1 MKEMKE
7 KVNGF
12 LCLPIT
18 EATERKV
25 GEVGKLE
32 ATVIQNGL
40 VLMKSQM
47 TAMEVIKTIE
57 GLEDVIDALYFTL
70 ASAVGVCS
78 GDGCQAETMDAVGIK
93 LPEFIL
99 EDAGISKDVSSAP
112 IPMKEVAR

>member
-1 MKEMKE
+1 MKELKE
-7 KVNGF
+7 NVKGF

-18 EATERKV
+18 EAIEKKI

-57 GLEDVIDALYFTL
+57 GLEDVIEALNFTL
-70 ASAVGVCS
+70 ASAVGVFS
-78 GDGCQAETMDAVGIK
+78 
-93 LPEFIL
+93 
-99 EDAGISKDVSSAP
+99 
-112 IPMKEVAR
+112 

>member
-57 GLEDVIDALYFTL
+57 GLEDAIDALCFTL
-70 ASAVGVCS
+70 ARAVGVCS
-78 GDGCQAETMDAVGIK
+78 GQGCQAETMDAVGIK
-93 LPEFIL
+93 L
-99 EDAGISKDVSSAP
+99 
-112 IPMKEVAR
+112 